1 MKTFCVG
8 VLNCFVSIFQ
18 FYYGA
23 YIYLVPLFFGSC
35 DTCIADFEREE
46 LGDLV
51 ISSVLINHT
60 GLSQDRKELKVRS
73 ADVGMHSCICVAYY
87 TYLYQYW
94 YN

>member
-8 VLNCFVSIFQ
+8 ILNCFVSVFQ
-18 FYYGA
+18 FYDGA

-51 ISSVLINHT
+51 ISSVLINI
-60 GLSQDRKELKVRS
+60 LSTTQ
-73 ADVGMHSCICVAYY
+73 G
-87 TYLYQYW
+87 YLRTER
-94 YN
+94 N